1 MKKNKL
7 QTIKKLYLKENITSD
22 KKCLRKV
29 IEIAVKNKYILPDE
43 KCLRKAIEIAV
54 KNKYILPDD
63 WELFIEEYE
72 HPWGWHIAD
81 YNGDSTIEINI
92 MENKEKFIFNIIFA
106 KALDYKLKDLG
117 EWCDKGKNPLE
128 FIKKLI

>member
-29 IEIAVKNKYILPDE
+29 
-43 KCLRKAIEIAV
+43 IEIAV